1 MFKDSTTACHFSFRS
16 CLGLNYL
23 FKSMFK
29 DSPTAVTFPSCLGLN
44 DLFKSMFKDSPT
56 AGHLSLS
63 WFK

>member
-29 DSPTAVTFPSCLGLN
+29 DSPTAVTFPLDPVLV
-44 DLFKSMFKDSPT
+44 
-56 AGHLSLS
+56 
-63 WFK
+63 